1 MNTYYLVPT
10 SEYGKTAVDAGDS
23 KQKIFDNVTKQ
34 ILETPHLSE
43 EERVAELRDS
53 LSKYLNYRTAFNAH
67 YEEDF
72 GKFMKQLATKF
83 AEASADTPNQKEVME
98 PTQKV
103 IPETPQKPPKQI
115 RIKKSTPF
123 VGTEAALDTD
133 SVNETDGVDTFLD
146 TPRMKTL
153 TKSHP
158 KINWA
163 SDLMQENVLP
173 ETDKR
178 VRKPPK
184 QHGEGKRKKQAGGW
198 AAQI

>member
-53 LSKYLNYRTAFNAH
+53 LSKYLNYRTASKAH

-72 GKFMKQLATKF
+72 GKFMKKVATKF
-83 AEASADTPNQKEVME
+83 AEASSDTVNQKDGME

-103 IPETPQKPPKQI
+103 LLETPQKPPKQI
-115 RIKKSTPF
+115 RTKKSTPY
-123 VGTEAALDTD
+123 VRTEAALDTD
-133 SVNETDGVDTFLD
+133 SVNETDGGDTFLD
-146 TPRMKTL
+146 TPRMKTF
-153 TKSHP
+153 TSHP
-158 KINWA
+158 KVNWA

-184 QHGEGKRKKQAGGW
+184 QHGEGKNKNQTGGW